1 VPSCRL
7 APEISNAEVARRFVE
22 DELRREAVG
31 EDTLFLAQLLT
42 TELVTNAV
50 RHAESPVE
58 ITVIRR
64 EDRIRIEA
72 RDDSTAVP
80 ALPPDDPPIRY
91 RGLLLVE
98 DLAEEWGVEVEDRK
112 GKIVWF
118 EVLVT

>member
-22 DELRREAVG
+22 DELRREAVS

-80 ALPPDDPPIRY
+80 ALPADDPPIRY